1 MKPIIKILTVG
12 ALLLSAHTANAQVM
26 TLDQCIEYAMQHSHD
41 LEQQRLNTENKKIQ
55 LNTTQMSR
63 LPNLNASVGQGWSF
77 GRGVSRD
84 GTTVDRTSAQTS
96 FQVGTSLPVFTG
108 FRIPNQVKAQ
118 KFDVLA
124 ATEDLE
130 AAKLNLSIQIAV
142 YYLNALFYRSLTG
155 IQHKQ
160 LDLDKEALK
169 YATTLFEEG
178 RKPKSEVA
186 VAEAQVATTQKSL
199 TEAQGNETM
208 ALLNLMQA
216 MNMTESDMAKFAVC
230 EVDTTNIDGNIDSA
244 AELFARA
251 VETNPSIR
259 AAQYS
264 LKSSE
269 YNLKATRA
277 GWMPTLNF
285 NASYSNSYFYV
296 YDQDNQSFGK
306 QFNLNGSEYVGLS
319 LSIPIFDRFQTRNA
333 MRQARLSI
341 SSQNIQLAKAK
352 LSLEKE
358 IQQAYWNAINA
369 HKSYESA
376 QKAYASTSL
385 AYNYEAERYAAG
397 RGTAYELQQAR
408 TKMERSAQDEVQAKY
423 DLIMRLKIL
432 EFYVPN
438 K

>member
-1 MKPIIKILTVG
+1 MKPIISILTVG
-12 ALLLSAHTANAQVM
+12 ALLLVAPAAHAQVM
-26 TLDQCIEYAMQHSHD
+26 TLDECIAYAMEHSHD
-41 LEQQRLNTENKKIQ
+41 LEQQRLNAENKKIQ
-55 LNTTQMSR
+55 LNTTKMSR
-63 LPNLNASVGQGWSF
+63 LPNLTASIGQGWSF
-77 GRGVSRD
+77 GRGASRD
-84 GTTVDRTSAQTS
+84 GTTVDRNSAQTS
-96 FQVGTSLPVFTG
+96 LQVGTSVPVFTG

-130 AAKLNLSIQIAV
+130 AAKLNLSIQIAG
-142 YYLNALFYRSLTG
+142 YYLNALFYKNLTK
-155 IQHKQ
+155 IQQQQ
-160 LDLDKEALK
+160 LELDNEALK

-199 TEAQGNETM
+199 TEAEGNETM

-216 MNMTESDMAKFAVC
+216 MNMSDSDMAKFSVC
-230 EVDTTNIDGNIDSA
+230 EVDTSNINGNIDSA
-244 AELFARA
+244 GELFLRA
-251 VETNPSIR
+251 VENNPSIR

-264 LKSSE
+264 LKSAE
-269 YNLKATRA
+269 YTLKAQRA
-277 GWMPTLNF
+277 GWMPTVNF

-296 YDQDNQSFGK
+296 YDQDNQSFSK

-333 MRQARLSI
+333 VRQARLSI
-341 SSQNIQLAKAK
+341 SSQNIYLAKAK

-369 HKSYESA
+369 HNSYKSA

-432 EFYVPN
+432 EFYVPR
-438 K
+438 

>member
-1 MKPIIKILTVG
+1 MVG
-12 ALLLSAHTANAQVM
+12 ALLLSAHSVNAQVM
-26 TLDQCIEYAMQHSHD
+26 TLDQCIEYAMQHNHD

-63 LPNLNASVGQGWSF
+63 LPNLSASVGQGWSF
-77 GRGVSRD
+77 GRGASRD
-84 GTTVDRTSAQTS
+84 GTTVDRNSAQTS
-96 FQVGTSLPVFTG
+96 LQVGTSVPVFTG

-124 ATEDLE
+124 ATQDLE
-130 AAKLNLSIQIAV
+130 AAKLNLSIQIAG
-142 YYLNALFYRSLTG
+142 YYLNALFYKSLTN
-155 IQHKQ
+155 IQRQQ
-160 LDLDKEALK
+160 LSLDQEALGR
-169 YATTLFEEG
+169 AQTLFSEG

-199 TEAQGNETM
+199 TEAEGNETM

-216 MNMTESDMAKFAVC
+216 MNMTDADMAHFAVC
-230 EVDTTNIDGNIDSA
+230 EVDTTNINGHVDSA

-251 VETNPSIR
+251 VESNPSIR
-259 AAQYS
+259 SAQYS

-269 YNLKATRA
+269 YNLKAARA

-296 YDQDNQSFGK
+296 YDQDNQSFAK

-333 MRQARLSI
+333 VRQARLNI
-341 SSQNIQLAKAK
+341 SSQSIYLAKAK

-358 IQQAYWNAINA
+358 IQQAYWNAVNA
-369 HKSYESA
+369 HSNYESA

-385 AYNYEAERYAAG
+385 AYSYEAERYAAG